1 MNPDNS
7 LFRREPLQARS
18 RQMVE
23 RILAATL
30 TLLARNGIAE
40 LSTNHIAAEAG
51 VDIASLYRY
60 FGSKEAILCTLTENW
75 LNKVQAVYAHYAD
88 LDKLNMPLVQ
98 LLKGIHLDL
107 MAIPDTE
114 WGYRL
119 LASLMD
125 SLPCLRVLEEAHET
139 ITANFWTRV
148 LRHYGAR
155 WDDEKLLTFARM
167 FYVEIDSA
175 LTLAGRLPPA
185 QARLVVRWQR
195 RQSINLLRLCL
206 PSQRRMPKRS
216 S

>member
-1 MNPDNS
+1 
-7 LFRREPLQARS
+7 
-18 RQMVE
+18 MVE

-30 TLLARNGIAE
+30 ALLARNGIAE

-51 VDIASLYRY
+51 IDIASLYRY

-75 LNKVQAVYAHYAD
+75 INKVQAVYARYSD
-88 LDKLNMPLVQ
+88 LDGLNLPLVAV
-98 LLKGIHLDL
+98 LRGVHLDL

-125 SLPCLRVLEEAHET
+125 SLPCLRVLEEAHEA
-139 ITANFWTRV
+139 ITAAFWARV

-155 WDDEKLLTFARM
+155 WDDEKLLTFARL

-175 LTLAGRLPPA
+175 LTLAGRMPAA
-185 QARLVVRWQR
+185 QAHLVVRWQR

-206 PSQRRMPKRS
+206 PAQRRKSKRIS